1 MSDNKSPAG
10 KPSAASKGATGK
22 PAAAK
27 PVGKPAGKPAGQPA
41 RKSGGMVAS
50 AGRAGTG
57 KSVAAPKAVPPADPH
72 NVLLH
77 PMVTEKTMMLM
88 DRNNSLEFL
97 VRREANK
104 PQVKAAIE
112 RLFDCKVATV
122 NTRITKDG
130 KRAVVKF
137 AGDTTA
143 EDIGMR
149 IGVF

>member
-1 MSDNKSPAG
+1 M
-10 KPSAASKGATGK
+10 TI
-22 PAAAK
+22 
-27 PVGKPAGKPAGQPA
+27 
-41 RKSGGMVAS
+41 
-50 AGRAGTG
+50 
-57 KSVAAPKAVPPADPH
+57 DPH
-72 NVLLH
+72 SVLLH

-97 VRREANK
+97 VRRTANK
-104 PQVKAAIE
+104 PAIKAAIE
-112 RLFDCKVATV
+112 QLFSCKVATV

-137 AGDTTA
+137 MGETTA